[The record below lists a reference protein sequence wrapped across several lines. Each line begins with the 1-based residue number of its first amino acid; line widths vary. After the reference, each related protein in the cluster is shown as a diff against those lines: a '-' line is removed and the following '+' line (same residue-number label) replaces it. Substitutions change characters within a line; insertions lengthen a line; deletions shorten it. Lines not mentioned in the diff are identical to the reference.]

1 MKYLALIEVDNFY
14 LNVQSNFPQMLS
26 QLNRQLAERQN
37 ADTQESTYLDLTVN
51 TSDAAAAAANA
62 AANVTAANSSEN
74 SSGGGGETV
83 SLIFPDADRRTQW
96 EDAFSQV
103 KRRLGEYLQV

>member
-1 MKYLALIEVDNFY
+1 
-14 LNVQSNFPQMLS
+14 MLS

-51 TSDAAAAAANA
+51 TN
-62 AANVTAANSSEN
+62 ANVGSNEN
-74 SSGGGGETV
+74 STGGGENSGGGGGETV
-83 SLIFPDADRRTQW
+83 SLIFPDAERRTQW

-103 KRRLGEYLQV
+103 KRRLGE

>member
-1 MKYLALIEVDNFY
+1 
-14 LNVQSNFPQMLS
+14 MLS

-51 TSDAAAAAANA
+51 
-62 AANVTAANSSEN
+62 ANVGSNEN
-74 SSGGGGETV
+74 STAGENSGGGGGGGGETV
-83 SLIFPDADRRTQW
+83 SLIFPDAERRTQW

-103 KRRLGEYLQV
+103 KRRLGE

>member
-1 MKYLALIEVDNFY
+1 
-14 LNVQSNFPQMLS
+14 MLS

-51 TSDAAAAAANA
+51 
-62 AANVTAANSSEN
+62 ANVGSNENSTAGEN
-74 SSGGGGETV
+74 SSGGETV
-83 SLIFPDADRRTQW
+83 SLIFPDAERRTQW

-103 KRRLGEYLQV
+103 KRRLGE

>member
-1 MKYLALIEVDNFY
+1 MLIIFLV
-14 LNVQSNFPQMLS
+14 PQMLS

-51 TSDAAAAAANA
+51 
-62 AANVTAANSSEN
+62 ANVGSNEN
-74 SSGGGGETV
+74 STAGENSGGGGGETV
-83 SLIFPDADRRTQW
+83 SLIFPDAERRTQW

-103 KRRLGEYLQV
+103 KRRLGE

>member
-1 MKYLALIEVDNFY
+1 
-14 LNVQSNFPQMLS
+14 MLS

-51 TSDAAAAAANA
+51 
-62 AANVTAANSSEN
+62 ANVGSNEN
-74 SSGGGGETV
+74 STAGENSGGGGETV
-83 SLIFPDADRRTQW
+83 SLIFPDAERRTQW

-103 KRRLGEYLQV
+103 KRRLGEYRSTEIG

>member
-1 MKYLALIEVDNFY
+1 
-14 LNVQSNFPQMLS
+14 MLS

-51 TSDAAAAAANA
+51 PSDAAAAAAA
-62 AANVTAANSSEN
+62 AAANSSEN
-74 SSGGGGETV
+74 SSGGGETV

-103 KRRLGEYLQV
+103 KRRLGEYVSSRLRPWNSKCYDMRSS

>member
-1 MKYLALIEVDNFY
+1 
-14 LNVQSNFPQMLS
+14 MLS

-51 TSDAAAAAANA
+51 T
-62 AANVTAANSSEN
+62 NVGSNDNSGEN
-74 SSGGGGETV
+74 TGGGGETV
-83 SLIFPDADRRTQW
+83 SLIFPDAERRTQW

-103 KRRLGEYLQV
+103 KRRLGELLPVDVWVDCG

>member
-1 MKYLALIEVDNFY
+1 
-14 LNVQSNFPQMLS
+14 MLS

-51 TSDAAAAAANA
+51 
-62 AANVTAANSSEN
+62 ANVGSNEN
-74 SSGGGGETV
+74 SGENTGGGGGGGETV
-83 SLIFPDADRRTQW
+83 SLIFPDAERRTQW

-103 KRRLGEYLQV
+103 KRRLGE